1 MVSKKDLLD
10 VVAWA
15 SISAVMGVSASSV
28 MPLFA
33 QDDKIRALLKAGL
46 NILSGSISG
55 GIIGGRHVAS
65 MKDKYNNQ
73 DLDVL
78 MFSAVASTS
87 IICGVLA
94 GYSGMPTI
102 YGKQDSINYI
112 TNDQNSPEQG
122 MELVSEWCGM
132 TMVFGVM
139 SLILSL
145 GMTTNGLEMTPLRF
159 PNFEEKAS
167 LKLKEVLSYDERQ
180 DKDIF
185 KTLERYNKV
194 YKKMFTKL
202 GTPYEMAKIT
212 NNKEVARK
220 IDDKNNQLI
229 VQALLQSKFSKDN
242 AMINL

>member
-15 SISAVMGVSASSV
+15 SISAVIGVSASTV
-28 MPLFA
+28 VPLFV
-33 QDDKIRALLKAGL
+33 QDDKKRALLKAGL

-65 MKDKYNNQ
+65 MKDKYDDQ
-73 DLDVL
+73 DLDFL
-78 MFSAVASTS
+78 LLSAVASTS
-87 IICGVLA
+87 IICGMLA
-94 GYSGMPTI
+94 GYSGMPI
-102 YGKQDSINYI
+102 ISDKQDSINHL
-112 TNDQNSPEQG
+112 TNTQNNLKQG
-122 MELVSEWCGM
+122 MELMAEWCSV
-132 TMVFGVM
+132 TMIFGLV

-145 GMTTNGLEMTPLRF
+145 EIASNGLEMTPLRF

-212 NNKEVARK
+212 NNKEVAKK